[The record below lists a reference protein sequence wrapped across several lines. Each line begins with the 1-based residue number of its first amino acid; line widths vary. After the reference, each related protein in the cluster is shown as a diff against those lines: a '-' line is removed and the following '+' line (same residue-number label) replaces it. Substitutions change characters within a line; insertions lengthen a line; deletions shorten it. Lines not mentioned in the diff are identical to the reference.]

1 MRIHEINPIG
11 WANVSAIVTTLLTF
25 IMLLLVMLFGG
36 ILASLLEF
44 AIPVGDMTGGAAT
57 LVIVPIIYGL
67 VTWVFALIGSLIINL
82 ALKWI
87 GGLEIYVSY
96 E

>member
-1 MRIHEINPIG
+1 
-11 WANVSAIVTTLLTF
+11 
-25 IMLLLVMLFGG
+25 MLFGG
-36 ILASLLEF
+36 ILANLLEF
-44 AIPVGDMTGGAAT
+44 AIPVGGMTGGAAT

-87 GGLEIYVSY
+87 GGLEINVSY

>member
-1 MRIHEINPIG
+1 MKIHEINPIG

-44 AIPVGDMTGGAAT
+44 AIPVVDMTGGAAT

>member
-1 MRIHEINPIG
+1 
-11 WANVSAIVTTLLTF
+11 
-25 IMLLLVMLFGG
+25 MLFGG

-44 AIPVGDMTGGAAT
+44 AIPVGDMSVGSAT

-82 ALKWI
+82 ALKSI

>member
-1 MRIHEINPIG
+1 
-11 WANVSAIVTTLLTF
+11 
-25 IMLLLVMLFGG
+25 MLFGG
-36 ILASLLEF
+36 IFASLLEF
-44 AIPVGDMTGGAAT
+44 AIPVGDMSVGVAT

-87 GGLEIYVSY
+87 GELEIYVSY

>member
-1 MRIHEINPIG
+1 MKIHEINPIG

-44 AIPVGDMTGGAAT
+44 AIPVGDMSVGSAT

-82 ALKWI
+82 ALKSI

>member
-1 MRIHEINPIG
+1 MKIHEINPIG

-44 AIPVGDMTGGAAT
+44 AIPVGDMSVGVAT

-82 ALKWI
+82 ALKSI

>member
-1 MRIHEINPIG
+1 MKIHEINPIG

-44 AIPVGDMTGGAAT
+44 AIPVGDMTGGGAT

-87 GGLEIYVSY
+87 GGLEINVSY